1 MMSKHR
7 LLDRLPAL
15 LMLVGS
21 IACSP
26 GAEPDAA
33 PADDPAQPGYSAAGN
48 EPFWSLA
55 FGESAIEL
63 YRLDV
68 EDTVRVPRPQ
78 AERIDGGWR
87 YAGTAGGGPFVVE
100 ILERRCNDSMSGRP
114 YPHTVVVTVL
124 DRVYRGCGGDTVSL
138 LADGEWRVM
147 RLDGAPT
154 VDPAPTL
161 HFEADG
167 ALSGSGGRNRY
178 RASYEVT
185 GEGIR
190 IGPAAATRIAC
201 PEPETNAQEMHFFDV
216 LERVDR
222 FDIAEDGSLV
232 LYAFD
237 EPVIVAA
244 R

>member
-68 EDTVRVPRPQ
+68 EDTVASPPAGRAYRRRVALRRHGGRRALRRRDPGAALQRP
-78 AERIDGGWR
+78 
-87 YAGTAGGGPFVVE
+87 T
-100 ILERRCNDSMSGRP
+100 SGRP

-124 DRVYRGCGGDTVSL
+124 DRPTGAAAGHRESAGRRGMARHAAGRSP
-138 LADGEWRVM
+138 DGR
-147 RLDGAPT
+147 
-154 VDPAPTL
+154 PAPTL

-167 ALSGSGGRNRY
+167 ALSGSGGCNRY

>member
-1 MMSKHR
+1 FSHKPRH
-7 LLDRLPAL
+7 LA
-15 LMLVGS
+15 
-21 IACSP
+21 
-26 GAEPDAA
+26 AA
-33 PADDPAQPGYSAAGN
+33 P
-48 EPFWSLA
+48 L
-55 FGESAIEL
+55 L
-63 YRLDV
+63 
-68 EDTVRVPRPQ
+68 
-78 AERIDGGWR
+78 
-87 YAGTAGGGPFVVE
+87 
-100 ILERRCNDSMSGRP
+100 P
-114 YPHTVVVTVL
+114 YT
-124 DRVYRGCGGDTVSL
+124 
-138 LADGEWRVM
+138 
-147 RLDGAPT
+147 
-154 VDPAPTL
+154 TL
-161 HFEADG
+161 FRSEADG
-167 ALSGSGGRNRY
+167 ALSGSGGCNRY